1 MTAERDD
8 GNRQPATY
16 FHEHVTRTI
25 GVLDLKAQIFMGFAA
40 ASLTYEMRDLETL
53 KNITEIVGMYETAT
67 TFYENA
73 AVAKLITGVCSA
85 VALIVS
91 FLLAVM
97 CVMPRSGPNN
107 RSVIYFQGI
116 AGHDSAQ
123 DYTDHVSDL
132 TPRQYTDAVLMD
144 IYYLSRIAALKAW
157 YVKLTTYGFVIGV
170 ALLIATQV
178 LAALS
183 VPPRTKGSV
192 GNETGARFEHSYT
205 APAS

>member
-25 GVLDLKAQIFMGFAA
+25 GLLDLKAQIFMGFAA

-53 KNITEIVGMYETAT
+53 KNITEIVSMYEEAAT
-67 TFYENA
+67 FHENA
-73 AVAKLITGVCSA
+73 AVGKLITGVWSA
-85 VALIVS
+85 VALVIS

-97 CVMPRSGPNN
+97 CVMPRSGPKHH
-107 RSVIYFQGI
+107 SVIYFQGI
-116 AGHDSAQ
+116 ADHKSAQ
-123 DYTDHVSDL
+123 NYADHVSDL
-132 TPRQYTDAVLMD
+132 TPRQFTDAVLMD
-144 IYYLSRIAALKAW
+144 IYHLSKIAAQKAW
-157 YVKLTTYGFVIGV
+157 YVKWTTYGFVIGV

-183 VPPRTKGSV
+183 EPPRTKGLA
-192 GNETGARFEHSYT
+192 GNENGARFDRSLPES
-205 APAS
+205 AS